1 MTDQALYLEKKN
13 YERNKV
19 SLSVVSESMTFAIIA
34 PPQTNVL

>member
-1 MTDQALYLEKKN
+1 MTDQALYLEKKI

-19 SLSVVSESMTFAIIA
+19 SLSVSESTTFAKIA

>member
-1 MTDQALYLEKKN
+1 MTDQALYLEKKI

-19 SLSVVSESMTFAIIA
+19 SLSESMTFAIIA